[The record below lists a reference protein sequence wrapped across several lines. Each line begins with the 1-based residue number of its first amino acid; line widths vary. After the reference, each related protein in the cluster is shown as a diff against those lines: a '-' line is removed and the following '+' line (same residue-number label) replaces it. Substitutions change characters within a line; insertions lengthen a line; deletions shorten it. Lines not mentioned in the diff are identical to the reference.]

1 MFVELVTGAA
11 AAYGETVF
19 KLVLSVVL
27 GGLIGYERQAAHKP
41 AGLRTNVLVCL
52 GTTIFVVVALM
63 TFESYPDSPVDVT
76 RVAAGIITGVG
87 FLGAGT
93 IMRTSTDIQGLT
105 SAATI
110 WFVCGIGMATGMGF
124 YALAVIG
131 TFLGFL
137 ILRAAKYLGKS
148 FE

>member
-1 MFVELVTGAA
+1 MLLNFAA
-11 AAYGETVF
+11 GFAAVNGEMIF
-19 KLVLSVVL
+19 KLFLSVIL

-52 GTTIFVVVALM
+52 GTTVFIIVAIM
-63 TFESYPDSPVDVT
+63 TFESYPGFPVDVT

-110 WFVCGIGMATGMGF
+110 WFVCGIGMAAGMGF
-124 YALAVIG
+124 YALAVIA
-131 TFLGFL
+131 TMLGFL
-137 ILRAAKYLGKS
+137 ILRAARFFGKS